1 MIRVV
6 VVDDQAVVRAGFQTI
21 LAGQPDIDVVGEA
34 ADGLEALQV
43 VNAEQPDVV
52 LMDIRMPRLDGLEAT
67 RRMLRRG
74 DAVRVLIMTTFDL
87 DEYVYEAAACRRVG
101 FPPQGHRSRRSRPC
115 RTHGRRRRRVAG
127 ADGDPAP
134 DRCLRRARSDRTS
147 TRSPVLASLTGRE
160 REVLECVARGMSNA
174 EIAAELFVG
183 EATVKSHVASV
194 LLKLDVRSRV
204 HAVIAAYEL
213 GVVQPGDG
221 DAARELEE
229 APAERERAAGRTG
242 CPRSRSPCRCARRR
256 RLPRRACASRFRP
269 DTRPTGC

>member
-6 VVDDQAVVRAGFQTI
+6 VVDDQAVIRAGFQTI
-21 LAGQPDIDVVGEA
+21 LAAQPDIEVVGEA

-67 RRMLRRG
+67 RRMLSRG
-74 DAVRVLIMTTFDL
+74 DPVRVLIMTTFDL
-87 DEYVYEAAACRRVG
+87 DEYVYDSLRAGASGFLLKDVG
-101 FPPQGHRSRRSRPC
+101 RDDLARAV
-115 RTHGRRRRRVAG
+115 RTV
-127 ADGDPAP
+127 ADGDALLAP
-134 DRCLRRARSDRTS
+134 TVTRRLIDAFVRRGPTDRDESSA
-147 TRSPVLASLTGRE
+147 LASLTGRE

-213 GVVQPGDG
+213 GLVQPGDG
-221 DAARELEE
+221 DATRV
-229 APAERERAAGRTG
+229 
-242 CPRSRSPCRCARRR
+242 ARR
-256 RLPRRACASRFRP
+256 
-269 DTRPTGC
+269 

>member
-21 LAGQPDIDVVGEA
+21 LSAQPDIEVVGEA
-34 ADGLEALQV
+34 ADGLEAMQV
-43 VNAEQPDVV
+43 VTAELPDVV

-67 RRMLRRG
+67 RRMLGRG
-74 DAVRVLIMTTFDL
+74 DPVRVLIMTTFDL
-87 DEYVYEAAACRRVG
+87 DEYVYEALR
-101 FPPQGHRSRRSRPC
+101 
-115 RTHGRRRRRVAG
+115 AG
-127 ADGDPAP
+127 ASGFLLKDIGRDELARAVRTVADGEALLAPAVT
-134 DRCLRRARSDRTS
+134 RRLIDAFVRRGPAGPPESAALD
-147 TRSPVLASLTGRE
+147 SLTTRE

-183 EATVKSHVASV
+183 EATIKSHVASV

-221 DAARELEE
+221 DAAR
-229 APAERERAAGRTG
+229 
-242 CPRSRSPCRCARRR
+242 RS
-256 RLPRRACASRFRP
+256 SR
-269 DTRPTGC
+269 

>member
-21 LAGQPDIDVVGEA
+21 LSAQPDIEVVGEA
-34 ADGLEALQV
+34 ADGLEAMQV
-43 VNAEQPDVV
+43 VTAESPDVV

-67 RRMLRRG
+67 RRMLGRG
-74 DAVRVLIMTTFDL
+74 DPVRVLIMTTFDL
-87 DEYVYEAAACRRVG
+87 DEYVYEALR
-101 FPPQGHRSRRSRPC
+101 
-115 RTHGRRRRRVAG
+115 AG
-127 ADGDPAP
+127 ASGFLLKDIGREELARAVRTVADGEALLAPAVT
-134 DRCLRRARSDRTS
+134 RRLIDAFVQRAPSGSSESAALD
-147 TRSPVLASLTGRE
+147 SLTARE

-221 DAARELEE
+221 DAAR
-229 APAERERAAGRTG
+229 
-242 CPRSRSPCRCARRR
+242 RS
-256 RLPRRACASRFRP
+256 SR
-269 DTRPTGC
+269 

>member
-6 VVDDQAVVRAGFQTI
+6 VVDDQAVVRAGFHTI
-21 LAGQPDIDVVGEA
+21 LSAQPDIDVVGEA
-34 ADGLEALQV
+34 ADGLEAMQV
-43 VNAEQPDVV
+43 VTAEQPDVV

-67 RRMLRRG
+67 RRMMGRG

-87 DEYVYEAAACRRVG
+87 DEYVYEALR
-101 FPPQGHRSRRSRPC
+101 
-115 RTHGRRRRRVAG
+115 AG
-127 ADGDPAP
+127 ASGFLLKDIGRDDLARAVRTVADGEALLAP
-134 DRCLRRARSDRTS
+134 TVTRRLIDAFVQRGPSALRETS
-147 TRSPVLASLTGRE
+147 RLDSLTVRE

-204 HAVIAAYEL
+204 NAVIAAYEL

-221 DAARELEE
+221 DAVR
-229 APAERERAAGRTG
+229 
-242 CPRSRSPCRCARRR
+242 RS
-256 RLPRRACASRFRP
+256 SR
-269 DTRPTGC
+269 

>member
-1 MIRVV
+1 VIRLV

-21 LAGQPDIDVVGEA
+21 LAAQPDIEVVGEA

-43 VNAEQPDVV
+43 VNAERPDVV

-67 RRMLRRG
+67 RRMMSRG
-74 DAVRVLIMTTFDL
+74 DPVRVLIMTTFDL
-87 DEYVYEAAACRRVG
+87 DEYVYEALR
-101 FPPQGHRSRRSRPC
+101 
-115 RTHGRRRRRVAG
+115 AG
-127 ADGDPAP
+127 ASGFLLKDVGREDLARAVRTVAAGDALLAP
-134 DRCLRRARSDRTS
+134 TVTRRLIDAFVHRAPTGRAESAA
-147 TRSPVLASLTGRE
+147 LASLTARE

-183 EATVKSHVASV
+183 EATVKSHVANL

-221 DAARELEE
+221 DVT
-229 APAERERAAGRTG
+229 RT
-242 CPRSRSPCRCARRR
+242 ARR
-256 RLPRRACASRFRP
+256 
-269 DTRPTGC
+269 